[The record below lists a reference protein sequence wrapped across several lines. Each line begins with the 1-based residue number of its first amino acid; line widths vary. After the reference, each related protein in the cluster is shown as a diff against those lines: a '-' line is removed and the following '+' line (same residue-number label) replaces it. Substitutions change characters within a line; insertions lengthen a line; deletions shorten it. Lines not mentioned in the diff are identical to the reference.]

1 MEVLMGR
8 KSLFDIWWDA
18 AICKDGIK
26 TFAQRAK
33 RAGYSYEDCRRF
45 IWTAAGSERLHE
57 VKDEVWKPS
66 RLNFPRRRKDYEQQ
80 PRSRDSPRRCRST

>member
-1 MEVLMGR
+1 MKK

-26 TFAQRAK
+26 VFAQRAK
-33 RAGYSYEDCRRF
+33 RAGYSYDDCRRF
-45 IWTAAGSERLHE
+45 IWTAAGEQRLNE

-66 RLNFPRRRKDYEQQ
+66 RPKIARKKK
-80 PRSRDSPRRCRST
+80 SK